1 MEETAKEKLFEALE
15 NLKKAAPKRDLV
27 EVTRCE
33 MCAHYDSKRNFCH
46 IWQLKTPLDGYCYRG
61 NPCCLELDK
70 TYLED
75 YLEKHPDAKRV
86 YGYPAVYPCDEYNEL
101 YGWCCGNCR
110 ECWNKRMIAKEEK
123 END

>member
-1 MEETAKEKLFEALE
+1 MEETAKERLLEALK
-15 NLKKAAPKRDLV
+15 NINKAAPKTDRI

-33 MCAHYDSKRNFCH
+33 MCVHYDSKRNFCH

-61 NPCCLELDK
+61 VALTRVLTK

-75 YLEKHPDAKRV
+75 YMEKHPDAKRV
-86 YGYPAVYPCDEYNEL
+86 YGYPTVYPCDEYNEFSD
-101 YGWCCGNCR
+101 YCKGDCEN
-110 ECWNKRMIAKEEK
+110 CWNERMIIKEER